1 MQKPEETKGSPAE
14 KTVWQKDSAA
24 EKQQGQ
30 RKELGVKRHRF
41 RFTIYSGVLVL
52 ILLFLALQG
61 KRPDK
66 QLMFDE
72 NSRTDIY
79 IHTET
84 GQEPAIDPADFFPD
98 VEGLSL
104 DLFEYDLSR
113 CSLEQPGEYTVP
125 VYYDGK
131 KTNAVLRIIVED
143 GSTGGEE
150 TAGVLSDTA
159 GQEMAGEVREK
170 PLPGN
175 FVYEGSGEEREVE
188 P

>member
-1 MQKPEETKGSPAE
+1 MRIPG
-14 KTVWQKDSAA
+14 
-24 EKQQGQ
+24 
-30 RKELGVKRHRF
+30 RIF
-41 RFTIYSGVLVL
+41 
-52 ILLFLALQG
+52 
-61 KRPDK
+61 
-66 QLMFDE
+66 
-72 NSRTDIY
+72 IY
-79 IHTET
+79 I
-84 GQEPAIDPADFFPD
+84 QRPARSRPSIRRIFFPD

-104 DLFEYDLSR
+104 DLFEYDLSG

-131 KTNAVLRIIVED
+131 KTNAVLHIIVED

-175 FVYEGSGEEREVE
+175 FVYEGSREEREVE

>member
-1 MQKPEETKGSPAE
+1 M
-14 KTVWQKDSAA
+14 
-24 EKQQGQ
+24 
-30 RKELGVKRHRF
+30 KRHRF

-52 ILLFLALQG
+52 ILLFLA
-61 KRPDK
+61 
-66 QLMFDE
+66 
-72 NSRTDIY
+72 
-79 IHTET
+79 
-84 GQEPAIDPADFFPD
+84 ADFFPD

-104 DLFEYDLSR
+104 DLFEYDLSG